1 MKNFR
6 AIGRF
11 SAAAAAVAL
20 LAASAVPAVA
30 ATSDPTSDSAKQER
44 KEPKASQKY
53 CVNEAVTGSRVPTK
67 VCKTRSEWIQEEGFD
82 PINQR

>member
-6 AIGRF
+6 AIGRL

-20 LAASAVPAVA
+20 IATSAVPAFA
-30 ATSDPTSDSAKQER
+30 ATTDPTTAPAKDQ

-53 CVNEAVTGSRVPTK
+53 CVSETVTGSRVPTK
-67 VCKTRSEWIQEEGFD
+67 VCKTRAEWIAEEGFD
-82 PINQR
+82 PLARR